1 MKKYGFSVI
10 DGKSEGT
17 YTNFENL
24 DNKDE
29 GLHDYLKWLKFGYG
43 RTSDHASMEIRK
55 KRLTREEG
63 VELVRKFEG
72 KIPNQYLHE
81 YLKDFEMTRDEFL
94 KAVDKFINKDLFKK
108 DENGNLIRDSEG
120 NLEKIY
126 YDNLD

>member
-1 MKKYGFSVI
+1 MC
-10 DGKSEGT
+10 
-17 YTNFENL
+17 
-24 DNKDE
+24 
-29 GLHDYLKWLKFGYG
+29 
-43 RTSDHASMEIRK
+43 IRD
-55 KRLTREEG
+55 RTREEG

-108 DENGNLIRDSEG
+108 DENGNLVRDSEG
-120 NLEKIY
+120 NLEKIN